1 MRLLVKVA
9 SVLLVLFNTCS
20 TYADE
25 ALVHRKNVQVFINKM
40 VKQHHFDR
48 KQLVSIM
55 RAAKFQ
61 PQIIESMER
70 PYEKKTWDVYRDLF
84 LTPQRVQAGIDFW
97 QTNQKALE
105 RAQKE
110 YNVPADMIV
119 AIIGVETLYGK
130 HQGTYRVLDALTTL
144 AFDYPK
150 RSPYFTRELEE
161 YLLLCREHG
170 VSVTQ
175 YTGSYAGAMGKP
187 QFMPSSYRS
196 YAVNYTGKGKPDLM
210 KEDQDAI
217 GSVANYFHR
226 YGWRAN
232 EGIAQPVNV
241 RGWRYK
247 KLTVNS
253 KAADYTYKQLL
264 RSGVKPV
271 STVLHPPA
279 KAGLIE
285 LTTAKGEEYWLAY
298 PNFYVITHYN
308 TSPQY
313 ALVVYLFAQQL
324 REQWASMQKAIS
336 LLPQENIEG

>member
-1 MRLLVKVA
+1 MRSLIRLFFIF
-9 SVLLVLFNTCS
+9 LVLFNTY

-25 ALVHRKNVQVFINKM
+25 ALVQRKNVQAFINKM

-48 KQLVSIM
+48 KQLLAIL
-55 RAAKFQ
+55 RAAEFQ
-61 PQIIESMER
+61 PKIIESMER
-70 PYEKKTWDVYRDLF
+70 PYEKKTWDVYKDLF

-97 QTNQKALE
+97 QANQSALE

-170 VSVTQ
+170 VPATQ
-175 YTGSYAGAMGKP
+175 YMGSYAGAMGKP

-196 YAVNYTGKGKPDLM
+196 YAVNYTGSGRPDLM
-210 KEDQDAI
+210 NADQDAI

-232 EGIAQPVNV
+232 EGVALPANV

-247 KLTVNS
+247 KLMINTR
-253 KAADYTYKQLL
+253 APDYTYKHLL
-264 RSGVKPV
+264 KAGVKPV
-271 STVLHPPA
+271 STVKNPPE

-285 LTTAKGEEYWLAY
+285 LTTTKGEEYWLAY
-298 PNFYVITHYN
+298 PNFYVITRYN

-324 REQWASMQKAIS
+324 REQRASMQKAMS
-336 LLPQENIEG
+336 LLSQEGAAG